1 MENVN
6 RRSLVK
12 GAALASAGLAAAA
25 LARRQPKAALA
36 AEDVAFD
43 EECDVLVVGSGYSGL
58 AAAYEAKAAG
68 ADVKVVEKLAV
79 VGGNSLVADG
89 DFAVCGSDGQKA
101 KGIED
106 SVEKY
111 VRDMQVAGLFL
122 NDVEKCRVIAERSN
136 ETWEWT
142 RDVLGV
148 EWQMDEETGEAKPIP
163 YGGHATMRTLHP
175 VSAHGAS
182 IVLPLQE
189 KLSEMGVEVQTETML
204 ANLVKDAS
212 GRVVGAELRVG
223 ASNNDVTTGDPL
235 YVKARR
241 GVVLGFCAMAN
252 CPVSGRIAGQKAA
265 AAEPVA

>member
-25 LARRQPKAALA
+25 ALASRQPRPALA
-36 AEDVAFD
+36 AEEVAFD

-58 AAAYEAKAAG
+58 AAAYEAAAAG

-89 DFAVCGSDGQKA
+89 DFAVCGSAGQKA

-111 VRDMQVAGLFL
+111 VHDMQVAGLFL

-142 RDVLGV
+142 RDVLGT
-148 EWQMDEETGEAKPIP
+148 EWPP
-163 YGGHATMRTLHP
+163 
-175 VSAHGAS
+175 
-182 IVLPLQE
+182 
-189 KLSEMGVEVQTETML
+189 
-204 ANLVKDAS
+204 
-212 GRVVGAELRVG
+212 
-223 ASNNDVTTGDPL
+223 
-235 YVKARR
+235 
-241 GVVLGFCAMAN
+241 
-252 CPVSGRIAGQKAA
+252 
-265 AAEPVA
+265 